1 MVTMNKPNRFALCVK
16 NDDCEDLELRKIYA
30 VLPDERAAED
40 GYLRII
46 DESGE
51 DYLYP
56 EAYFVIVELPERAKE
71 ALAKTG

>member
-1 MVTMNKPNRFALCVK
+1 MAAKKPRRFALCVR
-16 NDDCEDLELRKIYA
+16 NDDCEDLELRKAYG
-30 VLPDERAAED
+30 VLSDERAAED

-51 DYLYP
+51 GYLYP
-56 EAYFVIVELPERAKE
+56 EAYFVIVELPERARA

>member
-1 MVTMNKPNRFALCVK
+1 MAAKKPRQFALCVS
-16 NDDCEDLELRKIYA
+16 NDDCEDLELRKVYA
-30 VLPDERAAED
+30 VLPDKRAAED

-56 EAYFVIVELPERAKE
+56 EAYFVIVELPERAKD
-71 ALAKTG
+71 AMAKTG

>member
-1 MVTMNKPNRFALCVK
+1 MNKKNKFIEFVLCIENK
-16 NDDCEDLELRKIYA
+16 DCDDLEKRKVYA
-30 VLPDERAAED
+30 VKPDSKAEED

-56 EAYFVIVELPERAKE
+56 KTYFTSIQFPQELQDSLFVK
-71 ALAKTG
+71 L

>member
-1 MVTMNKPNRFALCVK
+1 M
-16 NDDCEDLELRKIYA
+16 
-30 VLPDERAAED
+30 LPDKRAAED

-56 EAYFVIVELPERAKE
+56 KAFFVIVELPERAKD